1 MNNIETA
8 YAKIN
13 LALHILGRRDDGYH
27 DIDTIFA
34 FMDSGD
40 TLSVEHSDSIKLD
53 ITGPFASALDCDM
66 RDNLITKVAF
76 RLREHCNVNRGARIT
91 LTKNLPIASGIGGG
105 SADAAAAARLLNRYW
120 ELNNSLE
127 ELCAIVGD
135 LGADIAA
142 CIHSGTCRGE
152 GIGNDILLLSELQT
166 QGIPILL
173 VNPKIT
179 VSTGPIFTAWDGQSG
194 GRIDKFDVQS
204 IVKYL
209 GNDMERAAV
218 ALFPKISEVLNALQ
232 HNNPVLSRMSGSGAT
247 CFAIYDTLSDRD
259 NAKAYIEEHY
269 KDWWCMDGKLK

>member
-34 FMDSGD
+34 FMDGGD
-40 TLSVEHSDSIKLD
+40 TLSVKHSDAIELD
-53 ITGPFASALDCDM
+53 IIGPFASALDCDVQ
-66 RDNLITKVAF
+66 DNLITKVAL
-76 RLREHCNVNRGARIT
+76 RLREHCNVNHGACIT

-120 ELNNSLE
+120 ELNKSLT

-142 CIHSGTCRGE
+142 CIYSQTCRGE
-152 GIGNDILLLSELQT
+152 GIGSDIMLLDNLQT
-166 QGIPILL
+166 KDIPILL
-173 VNPKIT
+173 VNPNIA
-179 VSTGPIFTAWDGQSG
+179 VSTGPIFSAWDGQSG
-194 GRIDKFDVQS
+194 GEMVTLDMQS
-204 IVKYL
+204 IMHHY

-218 ALFPKISEVLNALQ
+218 ALFPKISEVLIALQ
-232 HNNPVLSRMSGSGAT
+232 HDNPIISRMSGSGAT

-259 NAKAYIEEHY
+259 NAKAYIEEHHQH
-269 KDWWCMDGKLK
+269 WWCMSGKLK